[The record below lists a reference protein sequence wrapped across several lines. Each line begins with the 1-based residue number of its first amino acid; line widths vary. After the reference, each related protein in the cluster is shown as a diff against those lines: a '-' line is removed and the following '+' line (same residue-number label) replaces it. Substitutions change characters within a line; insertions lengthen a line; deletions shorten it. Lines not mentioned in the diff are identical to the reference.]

1 MGVPTEAGEA
11 GTQKNGRMPKDRGA
25 TGKSSKTS
33 TKGKRHQV
41 ELSKPHIEYTTGKNK
56 SSI

>member
-1 MGVPTEAGEA
+1 MGDPTEEA
-11 GTQKNGRMPKDRGA
+11 GTQKNGRMLKDRGA